1 MAFQIQKIYPLDL
14 EPRKAIGVDLPFSG
28 KAVFNSN
35 YLTKDAIRNNL
46 INYFLTNKGER
57 YLNPSFGSN
66 IRKLLFENIN
76 QDSLDDI
83 KDMVSDDISNYFPRV
98 TPIVFELTAAP
109 DSNTVRFY
117 MKYSI
122 QDTNIEDELLINIEQ

>member
-1 MAFQIQKIYPLDL
+1 MAFQIKKIYPLDL

-57 YLNPSFGSN
+57 YLNPAFGSN
-66 IRKLLFENIN
+66 IRRLLFENIN

-83 KDMVSDDISNYFPRV
+83 KELVSDDLSNYFPRV
-98 TPIVFELTAAP
+98 VADTFELTASP
-109 DSNTVRFY
+109 DSNSVRFY
-117 MKYSI
+117 LKYTI
-122 QDTNIEDELLINIEQ
+122 ADTNIEDELLINIEQ

>member
-98 TPIVFELTAAP
+98 NPIVFELTAAP

>member
-14 EPRKAIGVDLPFSG
+14 EDRKAIGVDLPFTG
-28 KAVFNSN
+28 TAVFNSN

-76 QDSLDDI
+76 EDTLEDI
-83 KDMVSDDISNYFPRV
+83 KELIKDDLSTYFPRV
-98 TPIVFELTAAP
+98 SPTKFELTAIP
-109 DSNTVRFY
+109 DSNTIRFY
-117 MKYSI
+117 LQYKI
-122 QDTNIEDELLINIEQ
+122 IDTNIEDELLINIEQ

>member
-98 TPIVFELTAAP
+98 NPIVFELNAAP

>member
-98 TPIVFELTAAP
+98 NPIVLELTAAP